1 MTPWTYRNRALGA
14 GRMDTAEILKK
25 VRQIEIQTGKLVSET
40 FSGEYLSVFKGQG
53 IEFAEV
59 REYIPG
65 DDIRSIDW
73 NVTARTG
80 VPYIKK
86 YNETRELTLMIACDV
101 SASQHFGSLDKLKQE
116 TAAELAALF
125 AFSAMTNND
134 KVGLLLFSD
143 KIELFV
149 PPKKG
154 KKHILRL
161 IRELLAFEPSSRGT
175 DIALALKTL
184 TKVIRRQ
191 GILVLLSDFLSPVEQ
206 FSKPFRLAAKK
217 FDLIPVII
225 SDRRER
231 TLPRLPVCLAVQDP
245 ESAEEAFINLSGA
258 AARAVEQDAQTRQQA
273 LTQLF
278 NPLKIEPISVD
289 TAQPAADPVIAFF
302 KRRAKKLKR

>member
-101 SASQHFGSLDKLKQE
+101 SASQRFGSLDKLKQE

-245 ESAEEAFINLSGA
+245 ESAEESFINLSGA

>member
-1 MTPWTYRNRALGA
+1 
-14 GRMDTAEILKK
+14 MDTAEILKK

-101 SASQHFGSLDKLKQE
+101 SASQRFGSLDKLKQE

-258 AARAVEQDAQTRQQA
+258 AARAVEQDAQARRQA

>member
-1 MTPWTYRNRALGA
+1 
-14 GRMDTAEILKK
+14 MDTAEILKK

-101 SASQHFGSLDKLKQE
+101 SASQRFGSLDKLKQE

-245 ESAEEAFINLSGA
+245 ESAEESFINLSGA

>member
-1 MTPWTYRNRALGA
+1 
-14 GRMDTAEILKK
+14 MDTAEILKK

-86 YNETRELTLMIACDV
+86 YNETRELTLIIACDV
-101 SASQHFGSLDKLKQE
+101 SASQRFGSLDKLKQE

-161 IRELLAFEPSSRGT
+161 IREMLAFEPSSRGT

-191 GILVLLSDFLSPVEQ
+191 GILVLLSDFLPPVEQ
-206 FSKPFRLAAKK
+206 FAKPFRLAAKK

-245 ESAEEAFINLSGA
+245 ETGAEALLSLSQA
-258 AARAVEQDAQTRQQA
+258 ASRAVEQDAKTRRQA

-278 NPLKIEPISVD
+278 NPLKIEAISVD

>member
-1 MTPWTYRNRALGA
+1 
-14 GRMDTAEILKK
+14 MDTAEILKK

-86 YNETRELTLMIACDV
+86 YNETRELTLIIACDV
-101 SASQHFGSLDKLKQE
+101 SASQRFGSLDKLKQE

-161 IRELLAFEPSSRGT
+161 IREMLAFEPSSRGT

-191 GILVLLSDFLSPVEQ
+191 GILVLLSDFLPPVEQ
-206 FSKPFRLAAKK
+206 FAKPFRLAAKK

-245 ESAEEAFINLSGA
+245 ETGAEALLSLSQA
-258 AARAVEQDAQTRQQA
+258 ASRAVEQDAKTRQQA

-278 NPLKIEPISVD
+278 NPLKIEAISVD